1 MKKFLLSCFFIFLI
15 LSCLYSQNI
24 SNKEPVLK
32 VKTNYIVFEGDTLNR
47 VDKNGL
53 RDGRWIQYAIIVSSE
68 ILMEKHYSEDTAA
81 IDDIV
86 SVPWWMDSVFFNK
99 EEIFVSEKM
108 NYSNGKKTGIWKGFF
123 ENGNIRYKANF
134 KKDTLIK
141 ALFYKDN
148 GKRYFL
154 LKRVKNNNKCYIV
167 KEKYNVKYHI
177 TKDELFNY
185 FEW

>member
-1 MKKFLLSCFFIFLI
+1 MKKFLLSCFFLFLI
-15 LSCLYSQNI
+15 LSYLYSQNKL
-24 SNKEPVLK
+24 NKKPVLK
-32 VKTNYIVFEGDTLNR
+32 VKTNYILFEGDTLNR
-47 VDKNGL
+47 VDKNGF
-53 RDGRWIQYAIIVSSE
+53 RDGRWIEYKIIASYEKLNE
-68 ILMEKHYSEDTAA
+68 IHYSEDTNA

-86 SVPWWMDSVFFNK
+86 SLPWWMDSVFFNK
-99 EEIFVSEKM
+99 EDIFISEKM
-108 NYSNGKKTGIWKGFF
+108 NYSNGKKIGIWKGFF

-148 GKRYFL
+148 GRRNFL
-154 LKRVKNNNKCYIV
+154 LKRVKNDNKRYLV
-167 KEKYNVKYHI
+167 KDKYNGNYYI